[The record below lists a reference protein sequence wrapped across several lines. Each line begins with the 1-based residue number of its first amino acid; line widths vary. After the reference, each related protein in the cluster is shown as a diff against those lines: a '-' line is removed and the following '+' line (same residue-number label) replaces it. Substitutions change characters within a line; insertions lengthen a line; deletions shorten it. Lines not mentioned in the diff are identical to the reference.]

1 MKEKDP
7 LWEEMK
13 VKTVEGEFIDLVS
26 ADDKLSILFGEPDA
40 DETDLLALVL
50 MGEFTQE
57 QVSAIIKNLQWA
69 YHKIWG

>member
-7 LWEEMK
+7 LWDKMK
-13 VKTVEGEFIDLVS
+13 VKTAEGEFIDLEP
-26 ADDKLSILFGEPDA
+26 ADDKLCILFGEPDA
-40 DETDLLALVL
+40 DETDLVL